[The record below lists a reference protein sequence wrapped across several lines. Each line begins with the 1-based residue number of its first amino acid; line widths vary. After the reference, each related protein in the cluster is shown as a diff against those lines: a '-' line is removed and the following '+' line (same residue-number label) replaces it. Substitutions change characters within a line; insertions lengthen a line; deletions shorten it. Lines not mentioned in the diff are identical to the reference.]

1 MMNSTFRGAVVCAIG
16 IFAATRP
23 GASVDAARPAV
34 PSAAQQARFVARTQG
49 VLVAAEVKRGAN
61 PAPGLTAAD
70 FEVRDNGVLQTI
82 EVLDSTD
89 APINAVLA
97 LDASASTAGQR
108 LVDLTAGSRALLDE
122 LKAGDHVALTTFNQ
136 RVSPSVPLTTDL
148 NAVRTA
154 LGRLAPI
161 GQTALLDG
169 VYTALLAT
177 HEAVGSSLIVV
188 YTDGADTASWLQ
200 PDEVLEAAKRSD
212 AVVDAVVVRSSH
224 RFTDLKDVVDATGGQ
239 VVAIDSTAGLAAEF
253 ARIVREF
260 RNRYLLTFVPAGVTP
275 GGFHKLD
282 VRVKGRNLTVHARAG
297 YFSDIKVP

>member
-1 MMNSTFRGAVVCAIG
+1 MNAALRGVVFCAAG
-16 IFAATRP
+16 MLAAGLP
-23 GASVDAARPAV
+23 EAGLDAARRAAPA
-34 PSAAQQARFVARTQG
+34 AAQQTRFVARTQG
-49 VLVAAEVKRGAN
+49 VLVATEVRRGGS
-61 PAPGLTAAD
+61 PASGLTAAD

-148 NAVRTA
+148 NAVRAA

-169 VYTALLAT
+169 VYTALLGT
-177 HEAVGSSLIVV
+177 HEAVGSSLVVV

-224 RFTDLKDVVDATGGQ
+224 RLTDLKDVVDATGGQ
-239 VVAIDSTAGLAAEF
+239 VVVIDATAGLAAEF

-260 RNRYLLTFVPAGVTP
+260 RSRYLLTFVPAGVTP

-282 VRVKGRNLTVHARAG
+282 VRAKGRNLTVHARAG
-297 YFSDIKVP
+297 YFSDIKAP